1 MLQPAL
7 LGGLL
12 IGVLSALPIVNVVN
26 CCCLWIV
33 FGGALSAHL
42 LQQKQDRPITT
53 TEGALVGLM
62 AGVVGA
68 FAWLVVSIPI
78 QLVVGPLQARLF
90 ERALDNARDL
100 PPDVRDWVDSLA
112 PGAVGVVTTV
122 ISFVIM
128 LFSGVVFATLGGVI
142 GAMVVRRPDPP
153 PPPTP
158 FGTGGPFTEPPP
170 PPLPPAGPPA

>member
-42 LQQKQDRPITT
+42 LQQGQARPISTG
-53 TEGALVGLM
+53 EGALVGLM

-90 ERALDNARDL
+90 ERALDNAGEL
-100 PPDVRDWVDSLA
+100 PPDARDWLDSLA
-112 PGAVGVVTTV
+112 PAGVVGVSTV
-122 ISFVIM
+122 VGFMVM
-128 LFSGVVFATLGGVI
+128 LFSGVIFATLGGVI
-142 GAMVVRRPDPP
+142 GAMVVRKDDPP
-153 PPPTP
+153 PPPPPAPP
-158 FGTGGPFTEPPP
+158 FDRPFTP
-170 PPLPPAGPPA
+170 PPLPPGDPAP